1 MREEITLLSS
11 KESNMTKQQALTE
24 LKRTR
29 ELNTNM
35 LEPLGISFEAFLRL
49 AQFSKEKRTEAI
61 ERLIIAKDSK

>member
-1 MREEITLLSS
+1 MNKR
-11 KESNMTKQQALTE
+11 QALTE

-35 LEPLGISFEAFLRL
+35 LEPLGISFESFLRL
-49 AQFSKEKRTEAI
+49 AQFSKEKRTEVI

>member
-1 MREEITLLSS
+1 MNKR
-11 KESNMTKQQALTE
+11 QALTE

-35 LEPLGISFEAFLRL
+35 LEPLGISFESFLRL

>member
-1 MREEITLLSS
+1 
-11 KESNMTKQQALTE
+11 MTKQQALTE

-49 AQFSKEKRTEAI
+49 AQFSKEKRTQYIYGAMLTNSFVN
-61 ERLIIAKDSK
+61 LI